1 MWDVCFRNNFGVHIY
16 HVSAVQKELRRN
28 FHEKRMLNEGMQGIL
43 HAKDEEVQNQLH
55 RHKGGLPK
63 KNGRKQQENP
73 GH

>member
-1 MWDVCFRNNFGVHIY
+1 
-16 HVSAVQKELRRN
+16 
-28 FHEKRMLNEGMQGIL
+28 MLNEGMQGIL